1 MNYYDS
7 FGFEWSRFPT
17 TQLDG
22 PGRDE
27 SERTFRLK
35 TGLTPDDVQGK
46 TVLDV
51 GCGMGRFLEV
61 VSRWGALKACGIDP
75 NRQCVHAASVNL
87 TARANTDVVTLDLEQ
102 EGAVRALWSLEGF
115 DLVYCLGVLHHTP
128 DPAASFRQ
136 IAKLVKP
143 GGMLC
148 VWVYSKDEGYPW
160 MKIAYFYRHLTT
172 HLPWWLLHAICL
184 LAVPWHYMRYVPVV
198 GRYLWPLFPCSG
210 HKNWQWRHLDTFD
223 LYSPK
228 YRFQHTELEV
238 KCWFIEAGF
247 TDIEV
252 LPFPVSVRGRRPGP
266 SEKKSRL
273 VEAGLCRV
281 YEREA

>member
-1 MNYYDS
+1 MTYWNS
-7 FGFEWSRFPT
+7 FGYEGGQWSR

-22 PGRDE
+22 HGRDE
-27 SERTFRLK
+27 SEMTFRLK
-35 TGLTPDDVQGK
+35 TGLTPDDVKGK

-87 TARANTDVVTLDLEQ
+87 KDRPNTDVVTEDLEQ
-102 EGAVRALWSLEGF
+102 EGAMRALWYHDGF
-115 DLVYCLGVLHHTP
+115 DLVYCIGVLHHTP
-128 DPAASFRQ
+128 DPAASFRA
-136 IAKLVKP
+136 IARLVKP
-143 GGMLC
+143 GGRLC
-148 VWVYSKDEGYPW
+148 VWVYSKDMGAW
-160 MKIAYFYRHLTT
+160 TKVTDLYRKVTV
-172 HLPWWLLHAICL
+172 HLPWPVLRALCL
-184 LAVPWHYMRYVPVV
+184 LAVPWDYVRKIP
-198 GRYLWPLFPCSG
+198 GIGSYLWGLFPCST
-210 HKNWQWRHLDTFD
+210 HPNWRWRILDTFD
-223 LYSPK
+223 WLSPVYQFK
-228 YRFQHTELEV
+228 YTPLEV

-252 LPFPVSVRGRRPGP
+252 LSFPVSVRGRRPVP
-266 SEKKSRL
+266 STGKKSRL